1 MVQINT
7 VSKAEAVKQQSRQ
20 LRGHIA
26 RDLADTTVPFDKEGY
41 SLLKFHGIYQ
51 GYDRDSATERKQRG
65 DDKVWQFMVR
75 VRIPGGRLTAEQY
88 LALDALADRYA
99 DGSLR
104 VTTRQSIQFHG
115 VVKAGLKSAIGEINR
130 ALLTTLAACGDVVRT
145 VTTTPAPIRDAVH
158 DRLEAETRRL
168 SNHLLPRTRA
178 YHEIWVDG
186 APWQENEG
194 QENEGQENEDAV
206 DDPDPLYGERYL
218 PRKFKIGLAIPEDN
232 TIDVLTNDLAIIGLF
247 DGDRLAGY
255 NFLLG
260 GGHGMTH
267 NNPKT
272 YPRLA
277 TPVAFVEPEDLL
289 EAAAAVVRLHRD
301 HGDRGNRRHARLKY
315 VVAEN
320 GEDWARAR
328 LSEYLGK
335 QLEPCRQMPAFVVPD
350 HLGWHEQGD
359 GKLYLGIP
367 VSSGRIA
374 GEIRAALREIVSRFR
389 CDPILMPSQDIILSE
404 IYPEDRAAIETVLR
418 QHGVRLADDM
428 LPAER
433 WALACPALPSCGLA
447 LTEAERV
454 RSDVVT
460 DIEARLRLYGIE
472 RERLSIRITGC
483 PNGCARPY
491 TGDIGIVGR
500 MPGFYALFV
509 GGDFEG
515 TRLNTALA
523 DKVPLHGIAEV
534 LDPLFALY
542 ASARADG
549 EGFGDFC
556 HRVGMPA
563 LQTALAERQ
572 KGAA

>member
-1 MVQINT
+1 MVQIDS

-26 RDLADTTVPFDKEGY
+26 RDLPDTDKPFDNEGY

-65 DDKVWQFMVR
+65 EDKLWQFMVR

-99 DGSLR
+99 NGSLR

-115 VVKAGLKSAIGEINR
+115 VVKAGLRSAIAEINT

-158 DRLEAETRRL
+158 DRLAAEVRRL

-178 YHEIWVDG
+178 YHEIWVEGTQWCEEDG
-186 APWQENEG
+186 TADE
-194 QENEGQENEDAV
+194 
-206 DDPDPLYGERYL
+206 PDPLYGERYL
-218 PRKFKIGLAIPEDN
+218 PRKFKIGLAVPEDN
-232 TIDVLTNDLAIIGLF
+232 TIDVLTNDLAIVALF
-247 DGDRLAGY
+247 EGDRLTGY

-277 TPVAFVEPEDLL
+277 TPVAFIEPEDLL

-301 HGDRGNRRHARLKY
+301 YGDRGNRRHARLKY
-315 VVAEN
+315 VIAEN
-320 GEDWARAR
+320 GEGWARER

-335 QLEPCRQMPAFVVPD
+335 PLAPCREMAPLEIPD

-367 VSSGRIA
+367 VASGRIVDD
-374 GEIRAALREIVSRFR
+374 EHSRVRTALREIVGRFG

-404 IYPEDRAAIETVLR
+404 ILPEDREAIEAVLHD
-418 QHGVRLADDM
+418 HGVRLAADM

-454 RSDVVT
+454 RDDIVAA
-460 DIEARLRLYGIE
+460 IEARLRHYGLE
-472 RERLSIRITGC
+472 HERLSIRITGC

-491 TGDIGIVGR
+491 TGDIGVVGR
-500 MPGFYALFV
+500 MPGYYAMFV

-515 TRLNTALA
+515 TRLNVPLA
-523 DKVPLHGIAEV
+523 DKVPLNGIAEL
-534 LDPLFALY
+534 LDPLFELFA
-542 ASARADG
+542 AARAEG

-556 HRVGMPA
+556 HRIGMPA
-563 LQTALAERQ
+563 LEQALAARQ